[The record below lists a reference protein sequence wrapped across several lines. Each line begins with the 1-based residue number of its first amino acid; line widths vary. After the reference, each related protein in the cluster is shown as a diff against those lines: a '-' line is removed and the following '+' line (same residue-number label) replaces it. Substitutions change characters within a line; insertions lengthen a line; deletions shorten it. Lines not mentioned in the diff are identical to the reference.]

1 MEKEDIKLGECACC
15 HNIRKVHRV
24 DISYLRFAFICDECD
39 SLPQNAIAEIT
50 DSLVE
55 TKTIFIKRRKI

>member
-1 MEKEDIKLGECACC
+1 MNEENIKLRECACC

-39 SLPQNAIAEIT
+39 TPIQNSQIQNIAKE
-50 DSLVE
+50 S
-55 TKTIFIKRRKI
+55 K